1 MIGKI
6 LFTNTQARAFKF
18 ESSGKY
24 CCKILPICYHYA
36 FQKFGA
42 DKLITLHQNNPS
54 LGMNKKHWF
63 NLNILRGVPF
73 QTLEKMI
80 NLGLLF
86 EISIF
91 SI

>member
-1 MIGKI
+1 
-6 LFTNTQARAFKF
+6 
-18 ESSGKY
+18 
-24 CCKILPICYHYA
+24 
-36 FQKFGA
+36 
-42 DKLITLHQNNPS
+42 
-54 LGMNKKHWF
+54 MNKKHWF

>member
-1 MIGKI
+1 MHVHSNSSPQGNIVVKYYRYATI
-6 LFTNTQARAFKF
+6 MYSKNNT
-18 ESSGKY
+18 
-24 CCKILPICYHYA
+24 
-36 FQKFGA
+36 

-63 NLNILRGVPF
+63 NSNILRGVPF